1 MLDRQYVKYSNIK
14 QYRMIEFIIYSL
26 KLRFNHHGEWNGD
39 VLVGGIPGSVFNEN
53 WPDPETEI
61 TFILSQLPK

>member
-1 MLDRQYVKYSNIK
+1 MWAL
-14 QYRMIEFIIYSL
+14 IEFIIYSL

-39 VLVGGIPGSVFNEN
+39 VLVGGIPESVFNEN
-53 WPDPETEI
+53 WLDPETEI